1 MFSGLVSLR
10 ESSELWL
17 TSNSN
22 FVEFTNVGSVFM
34 AMQNIMLAA
43 TIEGLGSCSMGAPL
57 TFKNE
62 IDEFISKE
70 YFEEEEKKTLE
81 LVGTIVLGWPDHDPP
96 KGERKRNFR
105 VRKINS

>member
-34 AMQNIMLAA
+34 AMQNIILAA
-43 TIEGLGSCSMGAPL
+43 TFEGLGSCSMGAPL
-57 TFKNE
+57 SFENE
-62 IDEFISKE
+62 IDEFIGKE
-70 YFEEEEKKTLE
+70 YFEEEKSLE
-81 LVGTIVLGWPDHDPP
+81 LVGTIVLGWPDHNPP
-96 KGERKRNFR
+96 KSERKRDFR